1 MNSTTSETILQRLGN
16 ISRGRVAAAR
26 HRTSLDEIAEQARAR
41 DCDTGF
47 PFEKALAADGMS
59 FICECKKASPSKG
72 VISEDYPYLQIAHDY
87 EDAGADCIS
96 VLTEPTQFQGSD
108 EHLRQIAEA
117 VSIPCLRKDFVVN
130 EYQVYEAKLLG
141 ASAVLLIC
149 SLLDTDRIGRCIEIC
164 DELGMTAVVEA
175 HDANEIV
182 SALNAGARVVGVNNR
197 DLKDFSVNLDTS
209 VNLRALVPDTTIYL
223 AESGIT
229 SPEDVE
235 RLRDA
240 NVDAVLVG
248 ETLMRAEDKKA
259 RLTQLRGEA

>member
-72 VISEDYPYLQIAHDY
+72 VISEDYPYLQIARDY

-117 VSIPCLRKDFVVN
+117 VKQGIWAAGGIPVEFGIPATCGNIPNGVEEMKY
-130 EYQVYEAKLLG
+130 EQVMRDIVCM
-141 ASAVLLIC
+141 S
-149 SLLDTDRIGRCIEIC
+149 
-164 DELGMTAVVEA
+164 VEA
-175 HDANEIV
+175 V
-182 SALNAGARVVGVNNR
+182 SKVHQFDGICMIASCDNIIAG
-197 DLKDFSVNLDTS
+197 
-209 VNLRALVPDTTIYL
+209 
-223 AESGIT
+223 
-229 SPEDVE
+229 
-235 RLRDA
+235 
-240 NVDAVLVG
+240 
-248 ETLMRAEDKKA
+248 
-259 RLTQLRGEA
+259 